1 MNGNKR
7 IFIIAFVLLFAL
19 LSVSCAP
26 GNERWDQNFHV
37 GVKANF
43 WAGLWHGLI
52 IVVTFIISLFD
63 HRVGV
68 YEINNA
74 GWPYNLGFVLGLMIS
89 LGGGLRAT
97 HRRGKWDYRRLED
110 SVRNGVRRGISES
123 EKEKAW
129 EDISQKIDERVR
141 EILKEFK
148 D

>member
-1 MNGNKR
+1 MNKR
-7 IFIIAFVLLFAL
+7 FFILAFALVFVLLTL
-19 LSVSCAP
+19 SCAP
-26 GNERWDQNFHV
+26 GNERWDQNFNM
-37 GVKANF
+37 GAKANF

-52 IVVTFIISLFD
+52 IIVTFVISLFD

-68 YEINNA
+68 YEINNC
-74 GWPYNLGFVLGLMIS
+74 GWPYNLGFLLGAMIS

-97 HRRGKWDYRRLED
+97 RRRSKWDYRRLED
-110 SVRNGVRRGISES
+110 SVRDGVRRGISES

-141 EILKEFK
+141 EILKDFK